1 MPKPYRVGLFVRANN
16 AVMRSLIRAGARIG
30 TFAVLTVAG
39 RRTGRPVHVPLV
51 VFSDGGNRYLVASY
65 GIVNWVRNLRAADGR
80 AELRRGHSTEKIT
93 TVELP
98 PEQAGPILRISLQNG
113 PPGIPRPIVRIFR
126 RFFVLPYLDVDL
138 NSSVDDFVRSAVNH
152 PVFRVQPVV
161 QS

>member
-16 AVMRSLIRAGARIG
+16 VVMRSLIRAGVRIG
-30 TFAVLTVAG
+30 TFAVLTVPG

-80 AELRRGHSTEKIT
+80 AELRRGHTTQKIT

-98 PEQAGPILRISLQNG
+98 PDQAGPILRISLQKG

-138 NSSVDDFVRSAVNH
+138 NSSIDDFVRSAVNH

>member
-1 MPKPYRVGLFVRANN
+1 MPRPYRVGLFVRANN

-30 TFAVLTVAG
+30 TFAVLTVPG

-80 AELRRGHSTEKIT
+80 AELRRGHTTQKIT

-138 NSSVDDFVRSAVNH
+138 NSSIDDFVRSAVNH